1 MFQLKIKLTQRQVTI
16 HLFGLI
22 VKYDSLNVTKTH
34 VAAIIRHEKQ
44 TDMHI
49 D

>member
-1 MFQLKIKLTQRQVTI
+1 MFQLKIQFTQRQVTI

-22 VKYDSLNVTKTH
+22 VQYDSLNVTKPH

>member
-1 MFQLKIKLTQRQVTI
+1 MFQLKLKFTQRQVTI

-22 VKYDSLNVTKTH
+22 VQYDSLNATKTH
-34 VAAIIRHEKQ
+34 VAAIIQHGKQ
-44 TDMHI
+44 TDMHL